1 MNSNVKKIILSGA
14 LVACGLALAP
24 AAQAICPICTIVVS
38 SGVGL
43 SRYLGVDDS
52 VSGLWVGGLTV
63 SAIEWTLNWM
73 ERKKMGFRGK
83 TLFVWG
89 GYYALVLS
97 AFYFANLMENPIQTI
112 CSCATD
118 KLFLGI
124 ATGSA
129 AFAMGASWYYYTKEK
144 NGGKALFPFQKVAFP
159 VIPLALLSLFFYF
172 LTR

>member
-1 MNSNVKKIILSGA
+1 MKTDMGKLGIFSLLTAAGLS
-14 LVACGLALAP
+14 LTP

-63 SAIEWTLNWM
+63 SAIAWTLDWM
-73 ERKKMGFRGK
+73 ERKKINFKGK
-83 TLFVWG
+83 ALLTWL

-97 AFYFANLMENPIQTI
+97 AFYFADFMENPIQTI

-124 ATGSA
+124 VTGSV
-129 AFAMGASWYYYTKEK
+129 AFHMGASWYYYTKEK
-144 NGGKALFPFQKVAFP
+144 NGGKALFPFQKVVFP
-159 VIPLALLSLFFYF
+159 VLPLILLTLFFYS
-172 LTR
+172 LTK

>member
-1 MNSNVKKIILSGA
+1 MKIDLKKISFFSVLTAAGLSF
-14 LVACGLALAP
+14 AP
-24 AAQAICPICTIVVS
+24 AASAICPICTVVVS

-52 VSGLWVGGLTV
+52 ISGLWIGGLTV

-73 ERKKMGFRGK
+73 EKKKIDFKGK
-83 TLFVWG
+83 ALLTWL

-97 AFYFANLMENPIQTI
+97 AFYFTDFMENPIQTI
-112 CSCATD
+112 CSCAAD

-124 ATGSA
+124 VTGSA

-159 VIPLALLSLFFYF
+159 VVPLVLLIFFFNF
-172 LTR
+172 LTK